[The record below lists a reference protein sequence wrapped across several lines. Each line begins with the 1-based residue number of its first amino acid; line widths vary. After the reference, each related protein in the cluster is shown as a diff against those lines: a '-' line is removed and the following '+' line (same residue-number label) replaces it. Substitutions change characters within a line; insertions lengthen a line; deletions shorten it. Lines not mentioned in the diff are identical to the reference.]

1 MASAFLYGW
10 DETGEE
16 WVRVECNS
24 DGKLHIDATLILED
38 SPTDGE
44 LLKAPT
50 SNWAFDH
57 DANADAHHAK
67 YTDTESRLAINDLI
81 DSAGVFAADLD
92 INYNKIINVE
102 QLHFLAGPTDTYRL
116 EIVKSSGS
124 SNFYFR
130 CMLIGTGFVNSAF
143 LMWNGSGYYEVVRKD
158 TFQGILDDYLE
169 DVPTDGVVNKAP
181 TSNWAYDHEN
191 LSSVHHT
198 KYTNADAQ
206 AAVNLDGDLF
216 MSIGGIAFKAL
227 NPDTDQVHYNVD
239 GTLIID
245 ADDVS
250 INTPIILPH
259 GCTVTACLVDGN
271 AGATSQTVSFFRV
284 DNTTHGSA
292 LLAQV
297 AVGTEDTSIVNAVID
312 NENYHYCINITLLDT
327 ADEIYYAR
335 IKYTL

>member
-10 DETGEE
+10 DETGED
-16 WVRVECNS
+16 WVKVECNA

-57 DANADAHHAK
+57 NANAAAHHVK
-67 YTDTESRLAINDLI
+67 YTDVESRAAIGDI
-81 DSAGVFAADLD
+81 FDSSGKLLSNLD
-92 INYNKIINVE
+92 CNYNQLRQASRFELKLSAAHDKYTMWFPADGSQNIEVICREIGVGYLSTKIS
-102 QLHFLAGPTDTYRL
+102 LYD
-116 EIVKSSGS
+116 GS
-124 SNFYFR
+124 AYQQV
-130 CMLIGTGFVNSAF
+130 IDQG
-143 LMWNGSGYYEVVRKD
+143 
-158 TFQGILDDYLE
+158 TFQTNLALFLE
-169 DVPTDGVVNKAP
+169 GSPTDGVVNKAP
-181 TSNWAYDHEN
+181 TSNWAFDHN
-191 LSSVHHT
+191 ANASAHHA
-198 KYTNADAQ
+198 KYTDADAQ
-206 AAVNLDGDLF
+206 AAVNLNGDLF
-216 MSIGGIAFKAL
+216 MAIGGIAFKVF
-227 NPDTDQVHYNVD
+227 NPDTDQHHYNVD

-245 ADDVS
+245 EDDVS

-259 GCTVTACLVDGN
+259 GCTVTACLVAGN

-292 LLAQV
+292 LLAQA